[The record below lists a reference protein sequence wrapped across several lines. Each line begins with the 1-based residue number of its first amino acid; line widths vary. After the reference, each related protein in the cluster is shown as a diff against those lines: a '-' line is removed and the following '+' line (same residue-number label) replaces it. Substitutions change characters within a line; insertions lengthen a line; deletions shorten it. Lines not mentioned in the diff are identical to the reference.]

1 LVHSRRTALLA
12 YHSPFVELVLSA
24 ASIPLILAGW
34 RRETE
39 HLHVLMAQGI
49 QFLGSS
55 RKVPSTLHLQ
65 IQAEEKMMIYG
76 ARVRFAAQLTGV
88 R

>member
-1 LVHSRRTALLA
+1 VHSRRTALLA
-12 YHSPFVELVLSA
+12 YHSPLVEFVLSA
-24 ASIPLILAGW
+24 TSIPMILAGW

-49 QFLGSS
+49 QFVGSS
-55 RKVPSTLHLQ
+55 RNVPSTLHLQ
-65 IQAEEKMMIYG
+65 IQAEEKMTIYS
-76 ARVRFAAQLTGV
+76 ARVRFAAQLSGV